1 MGTPFMPWQAS
12 AADIIGEVDDAGRF
26 VHRVI
31 LLSVPRQSG
40 KTALMNAA
48 YVHRCLIKP
57 AARVWHTQQTGQ
69 HARTTWRKM
78 LNDQFRPSVWSPL
91 ATPTMAAGSET
102 LTFTNRSQ
110 FRPHP
115 PTADSLHGE
124 QSDLN
129 GIDEAWTF
137 DDVAGADLLQA
148 IVPTQATRPGAQTL
162 IVSTR
167 GTADSTW
174 FHGLVDRAQAGGDMA
189 LIDYG
194 VPQHVDLD
202 ALDDPELVDIVAA
215 HHPAVGHTIDRSVLA
230 DALDLLGRAGFIRA
244 YGNRS
249 TRTAHSLIP
258 GHVLDRVAWND
269 DRPAGL
275 TWTYAGAVAYDRS
288 AAAIGAAARLD
299 DGTVLAAVVDHRP
312 GASWVADRL
321 AELTAEWSSP
331 PPVVDRTGP
340 AATVADALNA
350 AGVASASLDS
360 SSVSAAVMSFMDS
373 VTGPSGDPLRL
384 VLTDELRDSING
396 ARLRPRG
403 DRTFLDRAGGG
414 DSSAFEAVLLA
425 AHHARTSP
433 AAPAPPMIWT

>member
-1 MGTPFMPWQAS
+1 MPWQTV
-12 AADIIGEVDDAGRF
+12 AADLLGEVDDVGLFTR
-26 VHRVI
+26 RVV

-40 KTALMNAA
+40 KTVLMNAA
-48 YVHRCLIKP
+48 YVHRCLTRP

-78 LNDQFRPSVWSPL
+78 LNDQFRPSLWSPL
-91 ATPTMAAGSET
+91 AAASMSAGSEC
-102 LTFTNRSQ
+102 LTFTNRAQ

-129 GIDEAWTF
+129 GIDEAWVF
-137 DDVAGADLLQA
+137 DDVEGADLLQA

-174 FHGLVDRAQAGGDMA
+174 FHGLLDRARAGTDMA

-194 VPQHVDLD
+194 VPEHVDLD
-202 ALDDPELVDIVAA
+202 ALDDPELVDVVAA
-215 HHPAVGHTIDRSVLA
+215 HHPAVGHTINRTVLV

-258 GHVLDRVAWND
+258 GHVLDALAWNE
-269 DRPAGL
+269 DRPADL
-275 TWTYAGAVAYDRS
+275 TWTYAAAVAYDRS
-288 AAAIGAAARLD
+288 ASAIAAAAVLA
-299 DGTVLAAVVDHRP
+299 DGTVLAALVEHRP
-312 GASWVADRL
+312 GTSWAAPRL
-321 AELTAEWSSP
+321 AELTDSWQSP
-331 PPVVDRTGP
+331 PPVVDRGGP
-340 AATVADALNA
+340 AATVADTLTADGRALA
-350 AGVASASLDS
+350 PLDS
-360 SSVSAAVMSFMDS
+360 ATVAAAVMGFMDS
-373 VTGPSGDPLRL
+373 ATGPDGNPLRL
-384 VLTDELRDSING
+384 VLCRDLRAAIDG
-396 ARLRPRG
+396 AKLRPRG
-403 DRTFLDRAGGG
+403 DRTYLDRAASG

-425 AHHARTSP
+425 THHARHAP
-433 AAPAPPMIWT
+433 AAPAAPMIWT